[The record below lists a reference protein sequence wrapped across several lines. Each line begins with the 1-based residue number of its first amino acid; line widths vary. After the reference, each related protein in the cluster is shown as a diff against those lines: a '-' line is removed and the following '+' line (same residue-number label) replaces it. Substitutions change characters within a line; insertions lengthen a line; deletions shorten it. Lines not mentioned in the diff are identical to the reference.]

1 VTPDIEIDDQG
12 SIVLFKPVSSA
23 ASQWWDRS
31 VECEDWQRIG
41 EPSGGYSYAVDRRMA
56 HAIYIGLVE
65 AGFDIKGVN

>member
-41 EPSGGYSYAVDRRMA
+41 DHDYPSYAVDRRMA